1 MLPDQL
7 HVHLGIG
14 FTKQFI
20 LEESMTYKTSSC
32 AQEIFECQVIK
43 KQSFRW
49 KYALITPVIFF
60 PLVKLYKKSNIQ
72 AVWWN

>member
-43 KQSFRW
+43 KQSFR
-49 KYALITPVIFF
+49 
-60 PLVKLYKKSNIQ
+60 
-72 AVWWN
+72 